1 MGMMFSTF
9 CWHVEDLWINS
20 FNYSHVGKTKTWY
33 IIPKK
38 DKEKFEA
45 FVVKKTGRTDLLN
58 RITYMIDPLEIMAQG
73 ITVYKAN
80 QRPGNY
86 ICTFFK
92 AYHGGFS
99 HGFNVGEAVNFVSP
113 RSLAMIKEAENYIK

>member
-1 MGMMFSTF
+1 
-9 CWHVEDLWINS
+9 
-20 FNYSHVGKTKTWY
+20 
-33 IIPKK
+33 
-38 DKEKFEA
+38 
-45 FVVKKTGRTDLLN
+45 
-58 RITYMIDPLEIMAQG
+58 MIDPLEIMAQG

>member
-9 CWHVEDLWINS
+9 CWHVEDLWLNS
-20 FNYSHVGKTKTWY
+20 LNYSHTGKTKTWY
-33 IIPKK
+33 VIPKR

-45 FVVKKTGRTDLLN
+45 FVAKKTGRTDLLN
-58 RITYMIDPLEIMAQG
+58 RITYMMDPMEIMAEG

-92 AYHGGFS
+92 
-99 HGFNVGEAVNFVSP
+99 VN
-113 RSLAMIKEAENYIK
+113 